1 MDPEIEASI
10 NVLAQE
16 VAKVKQKLGEVETEM
31 TKAQG
36 PSIKRDELIARLG
49 SLITT
54 RMTCDGRPP
63 TSTLVSCS

>member
-1 MDPEIEASI
+1 MVRDSVLAESPFGDVRLVDPEIEASI

-36 PSIKRDELIARLG
+36 PSIKRDELIARWG
-49 SLITT
+49 H
-54 RMTCDGRPP
+54 
-63 TSTLVSCS
+63 